1 MYTHP
6 GRHRLAPATAGGPHA
21 AHRGSDAGSTGRIP
35 GALDVTLEEAQI
47 QRLERASPLDLGFPH
62 DFLAREDIRR
72 LTLAGTFDLI
82 DNHRSG

>member
-1 MYTHP
+1 MPLIEVRTLVQREEY
-6 GRHRLAPATAGGPHA
+6 L
-21 AHRGSDAGSTGRIP
+21 